1 MVSTMNGPIPTH
13 PYYDKSNPNTFVD
26 KPVPRVR
33 PEAKQIATKAMGTV
47 GMLLVEGNRCGSAP
61 MRYSKIYLFF
71 LIFFL
76 HVFAFWIIDAS
87 TKVLFC
93 KFMCHIGIIF
103 ISLVQNLIF
112 CAECHNFSA
121 F

>member
-1 MVSTMNGPIPTH
+1 MNGPIPTH

-71 LIFFL
+71 FILFFM
-76 HVFAFWIIDAS
+76 
-87 TKVLFC
+87 FC
-93 KFMCHIGIIF
+93 FLTHLWGAYAIPVALSGIRRT
-103 ISLVQNLIF
+103 SCVV
-112 CAECHNFSA
+112 CVHHNYQK
-121 F
+121 